1 MENDIYHVHK
11 YHRHFILTV
20 SYNKWCNTI
29 DITACLLLD
38 NKKSILNP
46 SLIKRKKKK
55 KNQRNHLNT
64 NSRLEAVNSFIVL
77 YTISFS
83 F

>member
-1 MENDIYHVHK
+1 MENDIYHEHR

-29 DITACLLLD
+29 DITAGLSLD

-46 SLIKRKKKK
+46 SLIKKKPEKSS
-55 KNQRNHLNT
+55 Q
-64 NSRLEAVNSFIVL
+64 
-77 YTISFS
+77 Y
-83 F
+83 